1 MEFLKKLKNGNFEID
16 RETLEEIIWKKHL
29 LV

>member
-16 RETLEEIIWKKHL
+16 RETVDVSSVARSKN
-29 LV
+29 